1 MEPIMKPMVLGLM
14 VSALLSG
21 LSVAGESPGST
32 LTVTTSGQV
41 AKSLIDSKDL
51 AVKFWLQQ
59 LALSALYRNNFDAAT
74 SQDWEQATESPSRI
88 HCLYPANTRIALP
101 ERELLS
107 FEEIL
112 VPIPESGYPDFI
124 YVKHGES
131 FSRLAKYDP
140 WIYWRLKVEVGLADK
155 IPETIPRALF

>member
-1 MEPIMKPMVLGLM
+1 MELIMKPIVLGLM
-14 VSALLSG
+14 ALALLGG
-21 LSVAGESPGST
+21 LSTAGESPGST
-32 LTVTTSGQV
+32 LTVTTSGRT
-41 AKSLIDSKDL
+41 AESLTDSKDL
-51 AVKFWLQQ
+51 AVKFWIQQ
-59 LALSALYRNNFDAAT
+59 LALSALYRNNFIAAS
-74 SQDWEQATESPSRI
+74 SQDWEAATKSPSKI

-101 ERELLS
+101 ERELLT

-140 WIYWRLKVEVGLADK
+140 WIYWRLKVEIGVADK
-155 IPETIPRALF
+155 IPETMARALF